1 VIEVNGGQH
10 AIEKD
15 RDVERDKWLNR
26 EGFSVLR
33 FWNNEVLQNTNG
45 VLEAIMERCLRHLP
59 LTPPIKGGVNKIPIR
74 KQGSLPT

>member
-45 VLEAIMERCLRHLP
+45 VLEAIMERCL
-59 LTPPIKGGVNKIPIR
+59 
-74 KQGSLPT
+74 